1 MSATFFLSRPG
12 RCAER
17 VPLSCLIQKLAR
29 LGENAAIIALCDLL
43 LSLGSRVRWII
54 SGNVLFLEAD
64 GSHAACGV
72 LNEQGGVELASP
84 RILPAAVSGQRRWR
98 NGDLPHHP
106 HGVLE
111 QPRH

>member
-64 GSHAACGV
+64 GSHAAC
-72 LNEQGGVELASP
+72 ELASP

>member
-72 LNEQGGVELASP
+72 LNEQGGRGRACLAEHPS
-84 RILPAAVSGQRRWR
+84 RRREWSKE
-98 NGDLPHHP
+98 
-106 HGVLE
+106 VA
-111 QPRH
+111 